1 MRLPLVAIVTA
12 VAALS
17 FNVSAEEMNMGGDS
31 MQSMHA
37 SQTAKQVTS
46 AKAEG
51 NIKAIN
57 QEKHMVT
64 IAHGAIPDIQWPAMT
79 MGFTATPEQVM
90 GLNAGDRVAFT
101 FSVVGSAAKIESIE
115 QMK

>member
-1 MRLPLVAIVTA
+1 MRQPLVAIITA

-17 FNVSAEEMNMGGDS
+17 FNVSAEEMNMDGES
-31 MQSMHA
+31 MLSMHA
-37 SQTAKQVTS
+37 SQTSKQVTS

-51 NIKAIN
+51 NIKMID

-90 GLNAGDRVAFT
+90 ELHEGDSVAFT
-101 FSVVGSAAKIESIE
+101 FTLVGSAAKIESIE
-115 QMK
+115 KIK